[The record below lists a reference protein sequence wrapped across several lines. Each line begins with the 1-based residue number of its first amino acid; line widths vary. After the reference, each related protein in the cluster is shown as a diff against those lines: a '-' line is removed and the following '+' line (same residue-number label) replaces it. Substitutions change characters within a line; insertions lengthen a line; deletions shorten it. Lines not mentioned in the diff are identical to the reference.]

1 MSSSK
6 GLFEAVKEPLWQRHL
21 GTFKVSFRLNEKPN
35 KYTLQNAYL
44 CTTKMLHS
52 IFLLYSK
59 MLPLIFHRLDQ
70 TFISIF
76 HHFEQNVHFN
86 LLSFRPIIH
95 FYLPSF
101 RPNATFNLPSFQPFI
116 HFYLPSLQHNVPF
129 NLPPTQWNNS
139 NKAMT
144 FDKNCQLSSNPLFQ
158 NAISPFRPMLVKNCQ
173 MF

>member
-1 MSSSK
+1 MRSSK

-21 GTFKVSFRLNEKPN
+21 GTFKVSFGLNEKPN
-35 KYTLQNAYL
+35 KYTLQNGYL

-59 MLPLIFHRLDQ
+59 MLPLIFHRFDQ

-86 LLSFRPIIH
+86 LLSFQPIVH
-95 FYLPSF
+95 FYL
-101 RPNATFNLPSFQPFI
+101 
-116 HFYLPSLQHNVPF
+116 HSLQHNVPF

-144 FDKNCQLSSNPLFQ
+144 FGKNCQLSSNSLFQ

>member
-21 GTFKVSFRLNEKPN
+21 GTFKVSFGLHEKPN

-59 MLPLIFHRLDQ
+59 TLPLIFHRFDQ

-76 HHFEQNVHFN
+76 HHFDQNV
-86 LLSFRPIIH
+86 
-95 FYLPSF
+95 
-101 RPNATFNLPSFQPFI
+101 TFNLPSFQPI
-116 HFYLPSLQHNVPF
+116 VHFYLLSFRPNAIFNLHSLQHNVPF
-129 NLPPTQWNNS
+129 NLPPAQWNDS
-139 NKAMT
+139 NEAMM
-144 FDKNCQLSSNPLFQ
+144 FDKNCQLSSNPLFH

>member
-21 GTFKVSFRLNEKPN
+21 GTFKVSFGLHEKTN

-52 IFLLYSK
+52 IFLLYNK
-59 MLPLIFHRLDQ
+59 MLPLIFHRFNQ

-76 HHFEQNVHFN
+76 HHFEQNVT
-86 LLSFRPIIH
+86 
-95 FYLPSF
+95 FYLSSF
-101 RPNATFNLPSFQPFI
+101 QPNIHFNLPSF
-116 HFYLPSLQHNVPF
+116 QHNVPF

-139 NKAMT
+139 NEAMMLG
-144 FDKNCQLSSNPLFQ
+144 KNCQLSSNPLFH